1 MPPDEKVGARASGP
15 LDRKAGRGPAMPGG
29 AKRVLIT
36 GSEGFIGSVLR
47 ARLAE
52 RYEIVPLTR
61 TEQDFPSVVADV
73 ADLDAL
79 TRAFAGVDA
88 VVHLAAAAWLD
99 APWEEVLPN
108 SIVGTRNVFE
118 AARRCGVPRVV
129 FASSGHVLG
138 MAEEEAAPEIYAL
151 DDPRVFDA
159 TSPLRP
165 NSDYAVAKIFGE
177 AMGRSYSDVHGL
189 RVVCLRIGSVLPG
202 DDPTS
207 GETGRGRA
215 KQMGAAERFSR
226 MRAKWLSQ
234 RDCAELFACAL
245 EAEVRWAVVFGTSN
259 NPRQLWSLAEARRL
273 LGYEP
278 KDAAPAEREKL

>member
-1 MPPDEKVGARASGP
+1 MP
-15 LDRKAGRGPAMPGG
+15 
-29 AKRVLIT
+29 KRVLIT
-36 GSEGFIGSVLR
+36 GAEGLIGSILR
-47 ARLAE
+47 RRLGS
-52 RYEIVPLTR
+52 RYELVALTR
-61 TEQDFPSVVADV
+61 APHECSHVVADV
-73 ADLDAL
+73 ANLEAL
-79 TRAFAGVDA
+79 TAAFVGVDA
-88 VVHLAAAAWLD
+88 VIHLAAAAWLD
-99 APWEEVLPN
+99 APWDEVLPN

-118 AARRCGVPRVV
+118 AARRCGVKTVI

-138 MAEEEAAPEIYAL
+138 VAEEKAAPQIYAL

-159 TSPLRP
+159 NSPLRP

-177 AMGRSYSDVHGL
+177 AIGRYYADVHGL
-189 RVVCLRIGSVLPG
+189 RVICLRIGSVLAN

-207 GETGRGRA
+207 GQTGRGRA
-215 KQMGAAERFSR
+215 AQLSREERFLR

-245 EAEVRWAVVFGTSN
+245 EAEAVRWAVVFGTSN

-278 KDAAPAEREKL
+278 KDSAPIERA